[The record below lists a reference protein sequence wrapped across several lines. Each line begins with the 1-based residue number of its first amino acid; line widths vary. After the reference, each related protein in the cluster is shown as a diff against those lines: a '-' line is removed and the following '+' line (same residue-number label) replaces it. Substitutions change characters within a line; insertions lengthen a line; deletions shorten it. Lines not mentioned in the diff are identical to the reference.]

1 MADNDNR
8 TKDKDGGP
16 KEGASPA
23 LIGGLVA
30 AVVLALLI
38 VANTKETKV
47 NFIVTKPSPPLWLL
61 IVVTMIFTLIAER
74 LVAFGWRRRKK
85 RKEKEQN

>member
-1 MADNDNR
+1 MAQDDIRN
-8 TKDKDGGP
+8 TPP

-23 LIGGLVA
+23 LIGGIVA
-30 AVVLALLI
+30 LVVLALLI
-38 VANTKETKV
+38 VANTKETEV

-61 IVVTMIFTLIAER
+61 IVVTMIFTLVGER

-85 RKEKEQN
+85 RKNND

>member
-1 MADNDNR
+1 MAE
-8 TKDKDGGP
+8 DGNKTQP

-23 LIGGLVA
+23 LIGGIVA
-30 AVVLALLI
+30 IVVLALLI
-38 VANTKETKV
+38 VANTKETEV

-61 IVVTMIFTLIAER
+61 IIVTVIFTLIAER

-85 RKEKEQN
+85 RKDKGEV

>member
-1 MADNDNR
+1 MADNDNK
-8 TKDKDGGP
+8 TKDRGTAP

-38 VANTKETKV
+38 VANTRKTEV
-47 NFIVTKPSPPLWLL
+47 NFIVDKAEPPLWLL

-85 RKEKEQN
+85 RKEREQN